1 MNQVQKLHQNAMD
14 LAEQAEVAKLRGEK
28 PEQVQA
34 LLRQALAQE
43 AEAADLVVKALD
55 AEPTRWPKV
64 GRRPSVLHRSA
75 ASLAID
81 CGEFQ
86 VAERLITRALSGN
99 PPAEIAAELKD
110 LFVQI
115 NLPQYFERRGL
126 RFDIQ
131 QLTLSEIT

>member
-14 LAEQAEVAKLRGEK
+14 LAEQAEVAKLRGAI

-34 LLRQALAQE
+34 LLRQALDQE
-43 AEAADLVVKALD
+43 AQAADLVVEALD
-55 AEPTRWPKV
+55 AEPTR
-64 GRRPSVLHRSA
+64 SVLHRSA

-86 VAERLITRALSGN
+86 VAERLITRALLGN

-115 NLPQYFERRGL
+115 NLSQYFERRGL
-126 RFDIQ
+126 RFDMQ
-131 QLTLSEIT
+131 RLTLSEIA